1 MQQLKGQN
9 SFVAHG
15 PHHEHRLDLMFIK
28 HLEDQNY
35 DTVMVCVD
43 VFTKYAAVVPV
54 NGKSENVL
62 ALGVIESIAKMS
74 KKPQVIYLDSES
86 GIRNSRLFQK
96 YFTENK
102 YYSAF
107 QQRASSVRRTVHR
120 NLQIHAGQTHQSR
133 PRLDGFDLPYTTYL

>member
-1 MQQLKGQN
+1 MEENTQRKQQLKGQN

-15 PHHEHRLDLMFIK
+15 PHHEHRLDMMFIK

-35 DTVMVCVD
+35 DTTMVCVD

-96 YFTENK
+96 
-102 YYSAF
+102 
-107 QQRASSVRRTVHR
+107 VLHR
-120 NLQIHAGQTHQSR
+120 NSKSPCIAAEGIQ
-133 PRLDGFDLPYTTYL
+133 RLLSGSSAPSNPCWTSASKPAKTGLT

>member
-1 MQQLKGQN
+1 
-9 SFVAHG
+9 
-15 PHHEHRLDLMFIK
+15 MFIK

-54 NGKSENVL
+54 DGKSENDL
-62 ALGVIESIAKMS
+62 SLGVIESIAKMS

-96 YFTENK
+96 VL
-102 YYSAF
+102 
-107 QQRASSVRRTVHR
+107 QRT
-120 NLQIHAGQTHQSR
+120 Q
-133 PRLDGFDLPYTTYL
+133 RL